1 MAGGGDDKTPEA
13 AAFKNVPRRPRS
25 ASPGSAARPRE
36 EELGAGGGGSS
47 APPPS
52 AAARGGGEQ
61 QVHRVEERRRLLRAQ
76 DAKNGGSG
84 ALGRRGLFGG
94 AAPAPSGK
102 EEAAAASASASS
114 SRERGADWA
123 KKERIRKGKMPAA
136 KESPPRGSAYDD
148 DAAPASPRPAGGGK
162 LMGDAIR
169 SHGGSAAA
177 RRSKITPRRGS
188 KSKKRKD
195 RGGPPF
201 WYGMGRDG
209 QSTST
214 AGSELDYSFDK
225 MGAVVSDE
233 LRAALGGLGVG
244 AATPQPK
251 RVYGRMMSGCDR
263 NTHQSRLQMSSK
275 SWRAEDGDY
284 PLCAFLTEAEKEA
297 VEDGEGLDVTAYDR
311 RGAAHAI
318 RIGYLG
324 SNRSYRLTKNWG
336 KFLRDNDLVVKRTSK
351 AARAPKDVMLDLWL
365 FRTPEGKV
373 GMVILHYRK
382 GEAAHADAAL
392 DEEERRTRPRLADNA
407 STPEATS
414 SPEPD
419 GGAGGDDAAM
429 EDVAGGVDEKG
440 QGDTAGA
447 PSPSEPDDGGGAK
460 AGEAGQAGGAPSEVA
475 AAPFSPDADG
485 TKTEEK
491 EAGGAPTEAAAH
503 SSSEGVMEQGA
514 GAAPGDADGTK
525 TEGKEASAA
534 PTEAAAQSSSSDTAG
549 GAANA
554 AGKEA
559 APPPSPPD
567 AKNDDG
573 PAPPVAP
580 PLWFGFGLTQH
591 EFLAAHALVLLSLG

>member
-1 MAGGGDDKTPEA
+1 MAGGGGDNTPEA
-13 AAFKNVPRRPRS
+13 TAFKNVPRRPRS
-25 ASPGSAARPRE
+25 ASPGSAPGPRK
-36 EELGAGGGGSS
+36 EELGASDGPARGGSS
-47 APPPS
+47 AP
-52 AAARGGGEQ
+52 AA
-61 QVHRVEERRRLLRAQ
+61 ERRRLLLRPE
-76 DAKNGGSG
+76 DAKN
-84 ALGRRGLFGG
+84 
-94 AAPAPSGK
+94 GK

-123 KKERIRKGKMPAA
+123 KKERIRKGKMPAPE
-136 KESPPRGSAYDD
+136 ESPPRRIAYE
-148 DAAPASPRPAGGGK
+148 DASASPRPAGK

-177 RRSKITPRRGS
+177 ARRSKMTPRRGS
-188 KSKKRKD
+188 KTKKRKD
-195 RGGPPF
+195 RGGGPPF

-214 AGSELDYSFDK
+214 AGSDLDYSFDK

-233 LRAALGGLGVG
+233 LRAALRSLGVG
-244 AATPQPK
+244 AAAPQPL

-284 PLCAFLTEAEKEA
+284 PLCAFLTEKEKEA
-297 VEDGEGLDVTAYDR
+297 VEVGKGLAVTAYDR
-311 RGAAHAI
+311 RGAPHDI

-336 KFLRDNDLVVKRTSK
+336 HFLRDNDLVVKRAGK
-351 AARAPKDVMLDLWL
+351 AAARAPNDVMLDLWL

-373 GMVILHYRK
+373 GMVIMHYRK
-382 GEAAHADAAL
+382 GDAAHADAAFE
-392 DEEERRTRPRLADNA
+392 EEERRSRPRLADNA

-429 EDVAGGVDEKG
+429 EDVAGGADVKG
-440 QGDTAGA
+440 QDGAGAQGDAAGA
-447 PSPSEPDDGGGAK
+447 PSPSDPDGGGGGAK
-460 AGEAGQAGGAPSEVA
+460 AGEAEQAEVA
-475 AAPFSPDADG
+475 AAPLSPDADG

-491 EAGGAPTEAAAH
+491 EAGGAPKEAAAH
-503 SSSEGVMEQGA
+503 SSSEGVMEKKGA

-525 TEGKEASAA
+525 AEEKEASCAA
-534 PTEAAAQSSSSDTAG
+534 PTEAAAQSSSSDTAS

-554 AGKEA
+554 EGKEA
-559 APPPSPPD
+559 APLPAAGSGG
-567 AKNDDG
+567 AKNGDG
-573 PAPPVAP
+573 PAPPVAAAP
-580 PLWFGFGLTQH
+580 FWFGFGLTQH
-591 EFLAAHALVLLSLG
+591 EVLAAHALVLLSLG